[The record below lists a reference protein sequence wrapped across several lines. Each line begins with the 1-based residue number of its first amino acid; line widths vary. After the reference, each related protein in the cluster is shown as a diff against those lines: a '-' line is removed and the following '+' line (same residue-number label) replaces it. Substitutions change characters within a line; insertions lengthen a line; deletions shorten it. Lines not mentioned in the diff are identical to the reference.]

1 MSQADATTVAQ
12 TIKDYVLREFLP
24 GEDPANLTDTTE
36 LITTSVLDSLS
47 SLRLV
52 SYLEE
57 EFSISIEAHEADVEN
72 LNTIADLTR
81 LVLEKRGG

>member
-1 MSQADATTVAQ
+1 MSGRDATAVAQ

-24 GEDPANLTDTTE
+24 GEDPSNLTDTTE